1 MSTLIAYERNGP
13 CQLGE
18 AVLDDGSRI
27 RVSLGA
33 EGVAVERLPGP
44 GVARALLFQASPDLA
59 AWIAVSFRE
68 GRDAAPA
75 ILDIFLELVMRLDSV
90 DAIRSAF
97 AAAAAT
103 HRDFSGG

>member
-33 EGVAVERLPGP
+33 DSVAGERLPRP
-44 GVARALLFQASPDLA
+44 GVARALLFQASPGLPA
-59 AWIAVSFRE
+59 RVSVSLGE